1 MSGHSKW
8 ATIKHKKAAV
18 DAKRGKIFSKIAHLI
33 SVESRLVKGDM
44 NSPSLKTI
52 IEKAKAANMPKENIE
67 RAVAK
72 GKGGENGSNE
82 QITYEMYGPGG
93 VAMLIETYTDS
104 RNRTVAELK
113 HLVSKLG
120 YQLAEPGA
128 ASWAFT
134 KEGVEW
140 KATTTIPL
148 DEEVKEKL
156 NALIDALEEHND
168 VEYVYTNAE

>member
-8 ATIKHKKAAV
+8 STIKHKKAAL
-18 DAKRGKIFSKIAHLI
+18 DAKRGKVFSKLARLIAI
-33 SVESRLVKGDM
+33 ESKLVGGDV
-44 NSPSLKTI
+44 NSPSLKTLI
-52 IEKAKAANMPKENIE
+52 DKAKAENMPKENIE

-72 GKGGENGSNE
+72 GVGGAGEGSE

-93 VAMLIETYTDS
+93 VAILINTITDN

-128 ASWAFT
+128 ANWAFE
-134 KEGVEW
+134 KNGSEW
-140 KATTTIPL
+140 KAVTKTPL
-148 DEEVKEKL
+148 NDEDKEKL
-156 NALIDALEEHND
+156 QTLVNALEDYDDTED
-168 VEYVYTNAE
+168 VYTNLE